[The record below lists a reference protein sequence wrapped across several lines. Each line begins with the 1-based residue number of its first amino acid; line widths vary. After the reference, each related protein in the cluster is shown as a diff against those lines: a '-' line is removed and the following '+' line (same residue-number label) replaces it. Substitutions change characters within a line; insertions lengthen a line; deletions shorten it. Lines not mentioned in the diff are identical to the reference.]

1 MWGYQ
6 MMNGWGG
13 GSVMFFGWLIYIL
26 VLILLVL
33 AIMTLW
39 KYVNK
44 K

>member
-1 MWGYQ
+1 
-6 MMNGWGG
+6 MNGWGG